1 MVSEVRHTLWGAGS
15 QRPVCICSPCGV
27 PLAPPPTP
35 RTAVQSGRSAG
46 PQAGGTRDS
55 LEEPGDVLAAAAG
68 PSEGHGVVQEL
79 WRHDERPFP
88 NGLAVIAASVVLNAE
103 AA

>member
-1 MVSEVRHTLWGAGS
+1 MGRREPEACLHL
-15 QRPVCICSPCGV
+15 Q
-27 PLAPPPTP
+27 PLRGPPRPTP
-35 RTAVQSGRSAG
+35 HSPHCSAVRPQRG